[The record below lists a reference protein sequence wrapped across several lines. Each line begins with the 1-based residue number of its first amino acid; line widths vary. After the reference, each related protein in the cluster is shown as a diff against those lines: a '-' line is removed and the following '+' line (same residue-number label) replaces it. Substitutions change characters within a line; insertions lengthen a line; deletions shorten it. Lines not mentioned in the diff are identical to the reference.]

1 MKRIGIMGGTFN
13 PIHMGHINIA
23 LAAYKQYE
31 LDKVLFI
38 PSGNPP
44 HKRGLKIA
52 SDEDRYNMV
61 CLAAAPYPFFEVSR
75 IEIDR
80 VGYSYTYETL
90 NELKELYKQSEL
102 YFIIGADSL
111 FYLEDW
117 KKPQSILKSAVI
129 LVANREESDDLKLNE
144 HIKFVTNLYG
154 GRILIIDVP
163 KINISSTEIRTGTFD
178 EKLVPSD
185 VIRYINTHD
194 LYLEDN
200 DGKRKLE

>member
-44 HKRGLKIA
+44 HKRGHVLA

-61 CLAAAPYPFFEVSR
+61 CLAVEPYPFFEASR
-75 IEIDR
+75 LEIDR
-80 VGYSYTYETL
+80 EGYSYTYETL
-90 NELKELYKQSEL
+90 TELRGLYTQSEL

-117 KKPQSILKSAVI
+117 KKPESILRNAAI
-129 LVANREESDDLKLNE
+129 LVANREDSDDLKLNE
-144 HIKFVTNLYG
+144 HIKLVTTLYG
-154 GRILIIDVP
+154 GRISIIDVT
-163 KINISSTEIRTGTFD
+163 KTDISSTQVRTGTFD
-178 EKLVPSD
+178 EQLVPSD
-185 VIRYINTHD
+185 VIRYINTHG
-194 LYLEDN
+194 LYMEDN
-200 DGKRKLE
+200 DGKGRHD